1 MVVPAT
7 VGSAAGTTRRAGM
20 ARGDGLVSRSK
31 PSADDFELTFDPV
44 EAPVASSRIL
54 VMSACM
60 RLSSSGLMRDFEY
73 YRIAGF
79 FLLDVVQQ
87 FDAFV
92 ADEAV
97 PGRGYQAFDFA
108 LSLATAGAVE
118 RFVRIHLASS
128 PSWYAAITSCVD
140 GKPAFVVPGAHLC
153 PIFGSHLAGRRLPR
167 CGDRGG
173 R

>member
-1 MVVPAT
+1 VVVVVPAT

-20 ARGDGLVSRSK
+20 ARGDGLVSRFK

-60 RLSSSGLMRDFEY
+60 RLSSSGLMRDFVILPD
-73 YRIAGF
+73 RRF
-79 FLLDVVQQ
+79 FSARCRAE

-108 LSLATAGAVE
+108 LSLATAVAVE

-128 PSWYAAITSCVD
+128 PSWYAAIL
-140 GKPAFVVPGAHLC
+140 PVPYA
-153 PIFGSHLAGRRLPR
+153 R
-167 CGDRGG
+167 
-173 R
+173 

>member
-1 MVVPAT
+1 MPAT

-97 PGRGYQAFDFA
+97 PGRGYQASSSDTPPAWRFI
-108 LSLATAGAVE
+108 SPCRNGAVK
-118 RFVRIHLASS
+118 RIR
-128 PSWYAAITSCVD
+128 
-140 GKPAFVVPGAHLC
+140 K
-153 PIFGSHLAGRRLPR
+153 R
-167 CGDRGG
+167 
-173 R
+173 

>member
-1 MVVPAT
+1 
-7 VGSAAGTTRRAGM
+7 M

-118 RFVRIHLASS
+118 RFVRVHLASS
-128 PSWYAAITSCVD
+128 PSWYAAILPCRMH
-140 GKPAFVVPGAHLC
+140 GGAAFVGP
-153 PIFGSHLAGRRLPR
+153 
-167 CGDRGG
+167 
-173 R
+173 